1 MSDQMGGDAVPASEA
16 QRRASA
22 KYRAKTYDEIKL
34 LVPKGSRDVIRS
46 HAAARSES
54 MNGFVNRAIRETM
67 ARDSKTPE
75 D

>member
-1 MSDQMGGDAVPASEA
+1 MPTSEA

-34 LVPKGSRDVIRS
+34 LVPKGSREVIRS

-54 MNGFVNRAIRETM
+54 INGFVNRAIQETM
-67 ARDSKTPE
+67 AKDNKSPE
-75 D
+75 E